1 MSCFSR
7 PPPKTDPKPFST
19 KASGLSIDAFSKI
32 GYNFKLI
39 PKQNNSRLN
48 ELMEIESI
56 SRELSKNE
64 IYLPNKTLEKAIIYN
79 NERDVPRTI
88 QGKKI
93 LSVDGAPG
101 VIEEVAEAA
110 EFEVKYPKPETL
122 LLENPFAVAKKASK
136 KKKKK

>member
-7 PPPKTDPKPFST
+7 PPPRTAPKPLST
-19 KASGLSIDAFSKI
+19 KAGGLPSEALQNM

-39 PKQNNSRLN
+39 PKQTNQRLT
-48 ELMEIESI
+48 ELMEIDSI
-56 SRELSKNE
+56 SQELAKNE
-64 IYLPNKTLEKAIIYN
+64 IYIPNKTLEKAIIYN
-79 NERDVPRTI
+79 NERDIPRVI
-88 QGKKI
+88 KGKKV
-93 LSVDGAPG
+93 LADGSPEI
-101 VIEEVAEAA
+101 IEEAAEAA